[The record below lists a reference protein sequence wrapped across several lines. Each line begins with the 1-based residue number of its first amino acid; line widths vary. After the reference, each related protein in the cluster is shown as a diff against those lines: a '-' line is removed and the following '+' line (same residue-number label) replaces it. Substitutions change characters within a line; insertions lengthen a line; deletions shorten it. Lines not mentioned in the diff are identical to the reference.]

1 MTGFIDFYSSLPTRT
16 RLYLAEAIVR
26 DYLASYV
33 SRTASAVLGSILRRY
48 FVRIA
53 PTDYHVFLEDLRQL
67 KRFNVNGHIWV
78 LDRVERKGN
87 KRTLRVYFRRL
98 D

>member
-1 MTGFIDFYSSLPTRT
+1 MTSFTVFYSSLPTRM
-16 RLYLAEAIVR
+16 RQVLAQAIVR
-26 DYLASYV
+26 EHLASYM
-33 SRTASAVLGSILRRY
+33 SRTASCSGSILRRY
-48 FVRIA
+48 FVRVA
-53 PTDYHVFLEDLRQL
+53 PTDYRVFLEDLQQL
-67 KRFNVNGHIWV
+67 KRFNVNGHVWV